1 MLNKLIQQPSTCTS
15 ALCAAFAYVMYV
27 RLRVS
32 YDLETLRIRSQQQQL
47 VIRYASNQDRH
58 TAFTA
63 SKLFHQNHGPG
74 RSSNIIRPFVT
85 YYPSYFI
92 TKRPQRISYCPIPK
106 NMSTVVSGII
116 CWLFSPEFR
125 HNKNNITITNDH
137 KRSCYHKN
145 GLHAFDQV
153 KKLAHGEKW
162 VNFAMIREP
171 EERFLSGFMF
181 MCTPNNTANSTCEGC
196 IDDIRCALETVIEQA
211 RRFIAGDF
219 SARTYLLW
227 HLGPQNWR
235 CHFQKNMDNI
245 RIFKYSPRDQQKTLT
260 DLTMVLTEGGVKSAD
275 IDFIISHISRHSTR
289 HATYRNTRAD
299 YFRKQLKK
307 LQMQKMLVELLYW
320 DYILFDYPLP
330 ALHESQL
337 LLPLKKTLP
346 NREE

>member
-1 MLNKLIQQPSTCTS
+1 MVPVHTHEFFRLGMLNKLIQQPSNCTS
-15 ALCAAFAYVMYV
+15 ALCAVFAYVMYV

-32 YDLETLRIRSQQQQL
+32 YDLETLRIRSQQQEL
-47 VIRYASNQDRH
+47 VIRSLVLLAKFLLSEVLLFNLSLLRYASNQDRH

-63 SKLFHQNHGPG
+63 SKLFHQNYGPG

-211 RRFIAGDF
+211 RR
-219 SARTYLLW
+219 
-227 HLGPQNWR
+227 R
-235 CHFQKNMDNI
+235 CHFQVRAD
-245 RIFKYSPRDQQKTLT
+245 PREIKCGSRTT
-260 DLTMVLTEGGVKSAD
+260 IKPVLLKVPD
-275 IDFIISHISRHSTR
+275 
-289 HATYRNTRAD
+289 TRAM
-299 YFRKQLKK
+299 R
-307 LQMQKMLVELLYW
+307 
-320 DYILFDYPLP
+320 
-330 ALHESQL
+330 
-337 LLPLKKTLP
+337 
-346 NREE
+346 